1 MDDDVQVVL
10 ELFARWN
17 GGDHSVDPELVDPD
31 VEVYSALA
39 QQTFRG
45 YDGGEAWIREI
56 DEQFDDWRVEVGS
69 SRPLGGGRFL
79 LEGAIHGRGR
89 QSGVDLDQPASWL
102 VEVRAGRLLRLR
114 NYIGREAAADAL
126 EGESGSPARER

>member
-1 MDDDVQVVL
+1 MDADVQVVL

-17 GGDHSVDPELVDPD
+17 GGDHSVDPELVDPE

-56 DEQFDDWRVEVGS
+56 DEQFDDWRVEVDS

-79 LEGAIHGRGR
+79 LEGSIHGRGR

-102 VEVRAGRLLRLR
+102 VEIRAGRLFRLR
-114 NYIGREAAADAL
+114 NYIGREAAAEAI
-126 EGESGSPARER
+126 ERQA

>member
-17 GGDHSVDPELVDPD
+17 GGDHSVDPKLVDPE

-56 DEQFDDWRVEVGS
+56 DEQFDDWRVVVDS
-69 SRPLGGGRFL
+69 SRPVGGGRFL
-79 LEGAIHGRGR
+79 LEGSIHGRGR

-102 VEVRAGRLLRLR
+102 VEIRAGRLLRLR
-114 NYIGREAAADAL
+114 NYIGREAAAEAI
-126 EGESGSPARER
+126 ERQT

>member
-10 ELFARWN
+10 GLFARWN
-17 GGDHSVDPELVDPD
+17 SGDHSIDPELVDPE

-39 QQTFRG
+39 QQSFRG

-56 DEQFDDWRVEVGS
+56 DEQFDDWRVEVDS
-69 SRPLGGGRFL
+69 TRPLGRGRFL
-79 LEGAIHGRGR
+79 LEGSIHGRGR
-89 QSGVDLDQPASWL
+89 QSGVDLDQPASWV

-114 NYIGREAAADAL
+114 NYIGREAAAEAI
-126 EGESGSPARER
+126 ERQT

>member
-10 ELFARWN
+10 VLFARWN
-17 GGDHSVDPELVDPD
+17 SGDHSVDPELVDPE

-39 QQTFRG
+39 QQSFRG

-56 DEQFDDWRVEVGS
+56 DEQFDDWRVEVDS

-79 LEGAIHGRGR
+79 LEGSIHGRGR
-89 QSGVDLDQPASWL
+89 QSGIDLDQPASWV

-114 NYIGREAAADAL
+114 NYIGREAAARS
-126 EGESGSPARER
+126 SGRPEPVTAGR

>member
-10 ELFARWN
+10 VLFARWN
-17 GGDHSVDPELVDPD
+17 SGDHSVDPELVDPE

-39 QQTFRG
+39 QQSFRG

-56 DEQFDDWRVEVGS
+56 DEQFDDWRVEVDS

-79 LEGAIHGRGR
+79 LEGSIHGRGR
-89 QSGVDLDQPASWL
+89 QSGIDLDQPASWV

-114 NYIGREAAADAL
+114 NYIGREAAAEAI
-126 EGESGSPARER
+126 ERQT